1 MNIKYYIIML
11 YIIYITLKQLLN
23 NVGLRIALRIQ
34 RPPDSI
40 KANQYEDLNLEE
52 EIRIVQL
59 KVQNYFPKILRLKS
73 RFDF

>member
-1 MNIKYYIIML
+1 MYK
-11 YIIYITLKQLLN
+11 TLKQLLN

-59 KVQNYFPKILRLKS
+59 KVQNYFP
-73 RFDF
+73 

>member
-1 MNIKYYIIML
+1 MNIKYYIITL

-23 NVGLRIALRIQ
+23 NVGVRIALRIQ
-34 RPPDSI
+34 RPPESI

>member
-59 KVQNYFPKILRLKS
+59 KVQNNFP
-73 RFDF
+73 

>member
-1 MNIKYYIIML
+1 MNIKYYIITL

-59 KVQNYFPKILRLKS
+59 KVQNNFP
-73 RFDF
+73 